1 MSYNYAQLTT
11 TATRLLTK
19 FGEDTTITR
28 LGGATFDP
36 SLGSF
41 SGGTTTT
48 LAGQGVRLNYSS
60 SEVDGEIIRRDD
72 ARLYFSGDVGTP
84 ETDDDCLFDAEHYR
98 VMNVRALS
106 PEGTDIMYE
115 LQLRR

>member
-1 MSYNYAQLTT
+1 MSYNYAQLTA

-28 LGGATFDP
+28 LGGATFSP
-36 SLGSF
+36 QLGSY

-48 LAGQGVRLNYSS
+48 LAGQGVRLNYTS
-60 SEVDGEIIRRDD
+60 SEIDGEIIRRDD
-72 ARLYFSGDVGTP
+72 ARLYFSGDVGLP
-84 ETDDDCLFDAEHYR
+84 RTDDDCLFDAEHYR
-98 VMNVRALS
+98 VMNVKALS
-106 PEGTDIMYE
+106 PDGTDVMYE